1 MYNKLKTLR
10 TIFLTIGFFY
20 CASCSDYLNVV
31 PDNVMT
37 VEDIFSTK
45 KNAIQA
51 LANAYSYLP
60 HYDATHS
67 SAWMLGDEYIGGS
80 AMDYD
85 DDNEKLRAIRIMRDL
100 QVTGEPMLGYWSG
113 TGGVKSLYQ
122 GINQANIFLANIDK
136 VADLD
141 ETTKKDWAAQVK
153 FLKAYYHF
161 LLVQCYG
168 PIVLSNE
175 VISPEETR
183 EELMFPKRRKIDECF
198 DFIINLINEAIP
210 DLRGMTSD
218 TDLGQVNKS
227 VATAIKARIMV
238 TRARPFFNGNK
249 SIFGDFYDVDGEH
262 FFPQD
267 EKKEKWQDA
276 ITAIDEAI
284 TACKAGGHG
293 IYTYPLTKNI
303 MNGDTADVK
312 IAPERIQ
319 TIYDIRYAPVDP
331 WNNEIIWGYSH
342 IEQFSWAD
350 NYERWLEIQ
359 TAATPKLP
367 NKTIYSG
374 EGEFEAKGNVFGAGN
389 WLAASYRMTERFYT
403 KNGLPIDDDLTFDI
417 ASKYTIVTTPGI
429 DDPGYSNIAGV
440 MQPGVQTIKLHLDR
454 ELRFYTSLAV
464 AGSYFRAQRYR
475 INSIM
480 FMGQDCGRG
489 IGQRPTQCFYTTGIG
504 MQKLVHP
511 QSSAGQSFRTMYF
524 PYPIIRMA
532 DLYLM
537 KAEALN
543 EFSGPSQDVYDALNV
558 VRRRAGIPD
567 VEKVWSDPNL
577 ARTVDKH
584 KNQLDLREI
593 ILQERG
599 IELAFEGSRYW
610 DMVGYKRAVNEF
622 SRPIMGWNDRGA
634 TAQAFF
640 TLESKQPR
648 RFIPTNYLWPIDLKE
663 MNINSNLIQNP
674 GW

>member
-1 MYNKLKTLR
+1 MNNILKTV
-10 TIFLTIGFFY
+10 FLTVGVFY
-20 CASCSDYLNVV
+20 CTSCSDYLDVV

-37 VEDIFSTK
+37 VSDIFSTK

-67 SAWMLGDEYIGGS
+67 SPWMLGDEYIGSS
-80 AMDYD
+80 ALNYD
-85 DDNEKLRAIRIMRDL
+85 DNSEKLRSIRIMRDL
-100 QVTGEPMLGYWSG
+100 QVTGDPILGYWSG

-122 GINQANIFLANIDK
+122 GINQTNIFLANIEN

-141 ETTKKDWAAQVK
+141 ETTMKDWRAQVK

-161 LLVQCYG
+161 LLLQHYG
-168 PIVLSNE
+168 PIVLSDN

-183 EELMFPKRRKIDECF
+183 EELMFPKRSKIDECF
-198 DFIINLINEAIP
+198 DFIIRLINEAIP
-210 DLRGMTSD
+210 DLRGVTTE
-218 TDLGQVNKS
+218 TDYGQVNKS
-227 VATAIKARIMV
+227 AATAIKARIMV
-238 TRARPFFNGNK
+238 ARARPFFNGNRD
-249 SIFGDFYDVDGEH
+249 IFGDFYDSDGQQ

-276 ITAIDEAI
+276 ITAINEAI
-284 TACKAGGHG
+284 ATCTANGFNLYA
-293 IYTYPLTKNI
+293 YPLTKNM
-303 MNGDTADVK
+303 MNADTADAR
-312 IAPERIQ
+312 IAPERMQ
-319 TIYDIRYAPVDP
+319 KLYDLRYAPVDP
-331 WNNEIIWGYSH
+331 WNNEILWGYSN
-342 IEQFSWAD
+342 IEQFSWYD

-359 TAATPKLP
+359 AAATPKLP
-367 NKTIYSG
+367 NKPIYTG
-374 EGEFEAKGNVFGAGN
+374 EGEFEAKGNVFGSGN

-403 KNGLPIDDDLTFDI
+403 KNGLPIDEDLSFDLGN
-417 ASKYTIVTTPGI
+417 KYEIVTTPGI
-429 DDPGYSNIAGV
+429 EDPGYKDIAGI
-440 MQPGVQTIKLHLDR
+440 MQPGAQTVKLHLDR
-454 ELRFYTSLAV
+454 ELRFYTNLAV

-480 FMGQDCGRG
+480 FSGQDCGRG
-489 IGQRPTQCFYTTGIG
+489 LGQRPDECFYITGIG
-504 MQKLVHP
+504 IQKLVHP
-511 QSSAGQSFRTMYF
+511 QSSGGWSFRTMYF
-524 PYPIIRMA
+524 AYPIIRMA

-567 VEKVWSDPNL
+567 VETVWSNPTL
-577 ARTVDKH
+577 ARTVNKHTDK
-584 KNQLDLREI
+584 LGLRDI

-610 DMVGYKRAVNEF
+610 DMVGYKRAVSEF
-622 SRPIMGWNDRGA
+622 SKPIMGWNDKG
-634 TAQAFF
+634 TTPQTFF
-640 TLESKQPR
+640 NLESKQFR
-648 RFIPTNYLWPIDLKE
+648 RYTPTSYLWPIDLKE
-663 MNINSNLIQNP
+663 KNINSNLKQNP